1 VALTCHAGQ
10 VLSDRT
16 EEVART
22 FGLGSSVQA
31 MNLAGRGEQGQVWR
45 LDTDR
50 GSFAVKELFVHQDED
65 DASASVQFQE
75 AVLAAG
81 TVAVPRPVRASSG
94 RVLAQLGPHQV
105 RAYGWVDLLPVDQT
119 LDPVL
124 VGTTLAAVHQVQHAP
139 ARPLDSWYTEP
150 VGAQRWQRLLQDAWA
165 AGAPFANG
173 LAEEIPTLLQ
183 LEALMAPPR
192 VLQNC
197 HRDLWADN
205 ILPTPRGGVCVID
218 WESCGL
224 EDPAQELPMVLFDF
238 AVGDAERL
246 HDLYAAYVAAG
257 GPGRLRGRGEFTMV
271 IAQFGHFWE
280 SAVAA
285 YSTPG
290 ASEATRAHS
299 AGRVETLLGQPLR
312 VHHLDETLEVVAGVG

>member
-1 VALTCHAGQ
+1 M
-10 VLSDRT
+10 LSDWA

-22 FGLGSSVQA
+22 FGLGPRVASMQ
-31 MNLAGRGEQGQVWR
+31 LAGRGEQGQVWR

-50 GSFAVKELFVHQDED
+50 GPVAVKELLVRQDEQ
-65 DASASVQFQE
+65 DAEASVRFQE

-81 TVAVPRPVRASSG
+81 TVAVPRPIRTSSG
-94 RVLAQLGPHQV
+94 RALAQVGPHQV

-124 VGTTLAAVHQVQHAP
+124 VGATLAAVHQVHPAP
-139 ARPLDSWYTEP
+139 ARPLHPWYTEP
-150 VGAQRWQRLLQDAWA
+150 VGAERWERLLQDARE
-165 AGAPFANG
+165 AGAPFAAG

-183 LEALMAPPR
+183 LEALMEAPR
-192 VLQNC
+192 MLQNC

-205 ILPTPRGGVCVID
+205 MLPMPGGGVCVID

-224 EDPAQELPMVLFDF
+224 EDPAQELPMVLLDF
-238 AVGDAERL
+238 AVGDAGRL
-246 HDLYAAYVAAG
+246 HDLYDAYVDAG
-257 GPGRLRGRGEFTMV
+257 GPGRLHGRGDFTMV

-285 YSTPG
+285 YTTPG
-290 ASEATRAHS
+290 AAEQTRAHS
-299 AGRVETLLGQPLR
+299 LGRVEMLLAQPLR
-312 VHHLDETLEVVAGVG
+312 PYHLDEVLDTVAGLG

>member
-1 VALTCHAGQ
+1 M
-10 VLSDRT
+10 LSDHA

-22 FGLGSSVQA
+22 FGLGSSVHGMQ
-31 MNLAGRGEQGQVWR
+31 LAGRGEQGQVWR

-50 GSFAVKELFVHQDED
+50 DSFAVKELLVRQDEP
-65 DASASVQFQE
+65 DAAASVRFQE
-75 AVLAAG
+75 AAFAAG
-81 TVAVPRPVRASSG
+81 TVAVPRPVRTSSG
-94 RVLAQLGPHQV
+94 RALAQIGPHQV

-124 VGTTLAAVHQVQHAP
+124 VGATVAAVHQMHHAP
-139 ARPLDSWYTEP
+139 ARPLHPWYTEP
-150 VGAQRWQRLLQDAWA
+150 VGAPRWQRLLQDAREV
-165 AGAPFANG
+165 GAPFAAG

-183 LEALMAPPR
+183 LEALMAAPR

-205 ILPTPRGGVCVID
+205 LLPVPGGGVCVID

-224 EDPAQELPMVLFDF
+224 EDPAQELPMVLLDF
-238 AVGDAERL
+238 AMGDAGRL
-246 HDLYAAYVAAG
+246 HDLYAAYVDAG
-257 GPGRLRGRGEFTMV
+257 GPGRLRGRGDFTMV

-285 YSTPG
+285 YTTAG
-290 ASEATRAHS
+290 ASEETRAHS
-299 AGRVETLLGQPLR
+299 LGRVEMLLGQPLR
-312 VHHLDETLEVVAGVG
+312 LHHLDEVLDAVAGLG